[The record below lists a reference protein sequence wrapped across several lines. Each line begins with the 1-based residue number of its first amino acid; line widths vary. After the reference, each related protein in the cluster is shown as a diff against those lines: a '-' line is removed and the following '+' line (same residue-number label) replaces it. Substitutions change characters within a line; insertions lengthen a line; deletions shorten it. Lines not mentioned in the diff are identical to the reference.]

1 MSQQTPGVHA
11 CGTSIP
17 SQWYGVVLPGDLS
30 PAHRNSSSRVAI
42 SHCRISP
49 AVTVPQHAQ
58 APPVDRET
66 QRPALTTTVCFAS
79 CDGVR
84 ALPPLK
90 PPRGRRPRHLMSLDR
105 IAESANHIRVAM
117 ITPSPAVMA
126 DKSGV
131 TSTGRYGGWVSNN
144 TMRQWRYLRIPTISC
159 GRLFATS
166 LA

>member
-1 MSQQTPGVHA
+1 MTAAPVFRRSGTGSSCREPYLRPIATPSRGWQYA
-11 CGTSIP
+11 
-17 SQWYGVVLPGDLS
+17 LPHLARS
-30 PAHRNSSSRVAI
+30 HR
-42 SHCRISP
+42 
-49 AVTVPQHAQ
+49 PQHAQ

-131 TSTGRYGGWVSNN
+131 TSTSRYSGWVSNN